1 MITTHRPPGTK
12 FSYGEHVSFD
22 GVDGAET
29 TGTVF
34 NVRYH
39 HDCVMLLVKL
49 DEGKTEHGH
58 SIYEEVRVLKSET

>member
-22 GVDGAET
+22 GVGGTKTA
-29 TGTVF
+29 GTVF

-49 DEGKTEHGH
+49 DNVKTQYDHPV
-58 SIYEEVRVLKSET
+58 YREVRVLKSET